1 MEKIQVL
8 KQGDDQIVVIPKKF
22 QMQGDE
28 VYIKKIGSS
37 IVLISQDHPWQ
48 LLFDSLDQF
57 SEDFMETREQLPLE
71 SREAVE

>member
-71 SREAVE
+71 SREAFE